1 MKKTG
6 QLTYEKR
13 VKLQAYLEDDFPIAA
28 ICKKLGVKK
37 QTIYREIQRNSK
49 IKPAKIVCKTNKTV
63 RCKFRATCPY
73 TYDPIRKSHFSC
85 FEKCEKYEEEVCEII
100 KKAPFIC
107 NKCPKR
113 GTCSFVGRYYYAD
126 YADNQA
132 RTKLSESRRVLRIS
146 KQEFEYIN
154 DVISPLI
161 IDNRQSLH
169 HIMVSHPEI
178 RVTERTVRNW
188 LDKGYTFA
196 KSHFLPRKVRYS
208 TKKDYQKRI
217 IKPKALLENRTYKDF
232 KKYKKE
238 NPFLFVAQF
247 DTIVGLITDKQRI
260 LTIHFPAIH
269 FQFGVLLSQFNAQI
283 VVDKL
288 LDLREKIGIQ
298 KWKSIFPIILC
309 YKCLSKFL

>member
-13 VKLQAYLEDDFPIAA
+13 VKLQAYLED
-28 ICKKLGVKK
+28 
-37 QTIYREIQRNSK
+37 
-49 IKPAKIVCKTNKTV
+49 
-63 RCKFRATCPY
+63 
-73 TYDPIRKSHFSC
+73 
-85 FEKCEKYEEEVCEII
+85 
-100 KKAPFIC
+100 
-107 NKCPKR
+107 
-113 GTCSFVGRYYYAD
+113 
-126 YADNQA
+126 
-132 RTKLSESRRVLRIS
+132 
-146 KQEFEYIN
+146 
-154 DVISPLI
+154 VISPLI
-161 IDNRQSLH
+161 MDHRQSLH
-169 HIMVSHPEI
+169 HIMASHPEI

-196 KSHFLPRKVRYS
+196 RSYFLPRKVRYS

-217 IKPKALLENRTYKDF
+217 IKQKTLLENRTYTDF
-232 KKYKKE
+232 RKYKKE

-247 DTIVGLITDKQRI
+247 DTVVGLITDKQRI

-283 VVDKL
+283 VVDQL

-309 YKCLSKFL
+309 DNGLEFNNLSDIEMDVTTGEVLSRVFYTDPYRSNQKAECERNHEYFRYICLRISLQIFL